1 MRNSFLALFFLINYI
16 SYSQEVDFYGKKID
30 TRKICNSLG
39 FTDNKEAKLYLDTIC
54 NSIGIKNN
62 FIMAPCN
69 SVGTC
74 LATEI
79 NGDYYILYDNNFFAE
94 IKKTTLGF
102 TEKKIKSKT
111 DKYNWQYLT
120 ILAHEL
126 GHFQNNHF
134 SPIVRKTFSNNDLE
148 LQADEYAGYV
158 INKLGG
164 TLEQGKFIF
173 NSNFVSL
180 NKTLEHPARKDRIE
194 AFEKGYNKQTNSN
207 FINAEN
213 LIEQN
218 TQLPAQFPGGN
229 SSWQTYLSN
238 NLQSDIAFKKGAP
251 VGRYTIVASFTISEN
266 GKLTD
271 IKTEN
276 DPGFGTKEE
285 MIRVLSN
292 SPDWIPAVQ
301 NGRNIKYSLKQI
313 ITFIVSEK

>member
-1 MRNSFLALFFLINYI
+1 
-16 SYSQEVDFYGKKID
+16 
-30 TRKICNSLG
+30 
-39 FTDNKEAKLYLDTIC
+39 
-54 NSIGIKNN
+54 
-62 FIMAPCN
+62 MAPCS

-79 NGDYYILYDNNFFAE
+79 NGDYYILYDNNFLAE
-94 IKKTTLGF
+94 IKKSALGF
-102 TEKKIKSKT
+102 TEKKIKSNAN
-111 DKYNWQYLT
+111 KYNWQYLT

-173 NSNFVSL
+173 NSDFVPL

-194 AFEKGYNKQTNSN
+194 AFVKGYNKQPNSN
-207 FINAEN
+207 FINTINTDTLSNEELNQIPAE
-213 LIEQN
+213 
-218 TQLPAQFPGGN
+218 FPGGT
-229 SSWQTYLSN
+229 SSWSKYLSN
-238 NLQSDIAFKKGAP
+238 NLKGDIAFKKGAP
-251 VGRYTIVASFTISEN
+251 IGRYTVVVSFTINEN

-271 IKTEN
+271 IKAEN

-301 NGRNIKYSLKQI
+301 NGRNIKYSHKQS